1 MKSTKTIEKNNN
13 KKKEKEKNKES
24 KTHWITI
31 AIHSAMGCR

>member
-1 MKSTKTIEKNNN
+1 MKKIIT